1 MRTPFRPLR
10 AAPVL
15 SGLLFLALAA
25 CNSQPEN
32 IVVGPQ
38 DDMKDQLAHAKPV
51 LALPPS
57 IAATKTFRCK
67 DNSVVYVDFYS
78 DAKSAGLHLK
88 KDSPPTMLKAPEA
101 GQPMVADGGYAVS
114 GKATD
119 STVSVTVPG
128 KGKQDCDSN

>member
-1 MRTPFRPLR
+1 MRTPFRHLR
-10 AAPVL
+10 AAPAL
-15 SGLLFLALAA
+15 SGLLLLALAA

-51 LALPPS
+51 ELPPS

-78 DAKSAGLHLK
+78 DGKSAGLHTK
-88 KDSPPTMLKAPEA
+88 KDGAPTMLKGPAA
-101 GQPMVADGGYAVS
+101 GEPMVADGGYAVT
-114 GKATD
+114 GTATAP
-119 STVSVTVPG
+119 TIAVTLPS
-128 KGKQDCDSN
+128 KPKQDCDSN

>member
-1 MRTPFRPLR
+1 MQTPIRSLR

-15 SGLLFLALAA
+15 SGLLFFALAA

-51 LALPPS
+51 ELPPS
-57 IAATKTFRCK
+57 ISTTKTFRCK

-78 DAKSAGLHLK
+78 DGKSVGLHQK
-88 KDSPPTMLKAPEA
+88 KDTLAKILKAPAA
-101 GQPMVADGGYAVS
+101 GQPMVADGGYAITGS
-114 GKATD
+114 AATP
-119 STVSVTVPG
+119 SLTVTVPG
-128 KGKQDCDSN
+128 KAAQECDSN

>member
-10 AAPVL
+10 ATPVL
-15 SGLLFLALAA
+15 SGLFLFALAA

-51 LALPPS
+51 ELPPS

-78 DAKSAGLHLK
+78 DGKSAGLHTK
-88 KDSPPTMLKAPEA
+88 KDGAPTMLKAPAA
-101 GQPMVADGGYAVS
+101 GQPMVADGGYTVS
-114 GKATD
+114 GSATA
-119 STVSVTVPG
+119 STISVTLPG
-128 KGKQDCDSN
+128 KDKQDCDSH

>member
-1 MRTPFRPLR
+1 MRTPSRPLR
-10 AAPVL
+10 ATPVL
-15 SGLLFLALAA
+15 SGLFLFALAA

-51 LALPPS
+51 ELPPS

-78 DAKSAGLHLK
+78 DGKSAGLHTK
-88 KDSPPTMLKAPEA
+88 KDGAPTMLKAPAA

-114 GKATD
+114 GTATA
-119 STVSVTVPG
+119 STISVTLPG
-128 KGKQDCDSN
+128 KDKQDCDSN

>member
-10 AAPVL
+10 ATPVL
-15 SGLLFLALAA
+15 SGLFLFALAA

-51 LALPPS
+51 ELPPS

-78 DAKSAGLHLK
+78 DGKSAGLHTK
-88 KDSPPTMLKAPEA
+88 KDGPPTMLKAPAA
-101 GQPMVADGGYAVS
+101 GQPMVADGGYAVT
-114 GKATD
+114 GTATA
-119 STVSVTVPG
+119 STISVTLPG
-128 KGKQDCDSN
+128 KDKQDCDSN

>member
-51 LALPPS
+51 ELPPS

-78 DAKSAGLHLK
+78 DGKSAGLHLK
-88 KDSPPTMLKAPEA
+88 KDSAPTMLKAPAA
-101 GQPMVADGGYAVS
+101 GQPMVGADGSAITGS
-114 GKATD
+114 ATA
-119 STVSVTVPG
+119 STISVTLPG
-128 KGKQDCDSN
+128 KPKQDCDTN

>member
-1 MRTPFRPLR
+1 MRTPSRPLR

-51 LALPPS
+51 ELPPS
-57 IAATKTFRCK
+57 ITATKTFRCK

-88 KDSPPTMLKAPEA
+88 KDSPPTKLTAPTA
-101 GQPMVADGGYAVS
+101 GEPMVGDGGYALS
-114 GKATD
+114 GTATA
-119 STVSVTVPG
+119 STVSVTLPG
-128 KGKQDCDSN
+128 KDKQDCDSN

>member
-51 LALPPS
+51 ELPPS
-57 IAATKTFRCK
+57 IQTTKTFRCK
-67 DNSVVYVDFYS
+67 DNSVVYVDFYTGGQS
-78 DAKSAGLHLK
+78 VGLHLK
-88 KDSPPTMLKAPEA
+88 KDTIATILRAPAA
-101 GQPMVADGGYAVS
+101 GQPMVGADGTALS
-114 GKATD
+114 GSASA
-119 STVSVTVPG
+119 STISLTLPG
-128 KGKQDCDSN
+128 KPKQDCDSN

>member
-10 AAPVL
+10 AAPAL
-15 SGLLFLALAA
+15 TGLLFLALAA

-51 LALPPS
+51 ELPPS

-67 DNSVVYVDFYS
+67 DNGVVYVDFYS
-78 DAKSAGLHLK
+78 DGKSAGLHTK
-88 KDSPPTMLKAPEA
+88 KDGPPTMLKAPAA
-101 GQPMVADGGYAVS
+101 GQPMVADGGYAVT
-114 GKATD
+114 GTATA
-119 STVSVTVPG
+119 STISVTLPG
-128 KGKQDCDSN
+128 KDKQDCDSN